1 MAIFLR
7 VGSSSR
13 SLGTANFL
21 AANSLATAPQGR
33 AALLRIDRERVVD
46 VESFPLSALE
56 RLSQGRESM
65 ATPDLHGAKPAPL
78 LAIKSTPRKSWQ
90 AQKCS
95 PRAHLRRTSASY
107 TTARS
112 ATSALERRAEP
123 VAQEVGGRSMSNFNE
138 RIHGR
143 PDLARRWVRA
153 FACSVVIVATA
164 GHVQAQEVV
173 LGSNLQGLLTFA
185 RAQSPELKAM
195 RQEADAAAQ
204 RVGPAGALPDP
215 VLRVELMNINNYGSD
230 MSPSLLPWKVG
241 ETKYTLM
248 QALPLWGKRD
258 LKRDA
263 ASADARQADARADAA
278 WAELAARIKATYAEY
293 YRAAGNERLSTE
305 VLGLMARLEQVS
317 QTRYA
322 GGIAGQS
329 DAIRAQLEQTA
340 MRAEL
345 IALDGEKRQI
355 RARLNALLARD
366 SAAPL
371 AEPLALRPVP
381 PVTTADAASLAE
393 RARTRN
399 PLIQAELAR
408 VAAAQKNRDLTQRNR
423 YPDLTIGVS
432 PSQMGSRITTWGVMV
447 EMNIPLQQDS
457 RRSEEREAEAMVAAA
472 RSRTESLSQ
481 QLLGDLAVNLA
492 GLEAARRTE
501 TLVKTQ
507 LLPQSELGLQSAL
520 AAYENGKAEFSM
532 LLEAQRQIRK
542 ARQEILKSQVEA
554 QMRLAEIE
562 RILGEDL

>member
-1 MAIFLR
+1 MTTLQQPALKPLTG
-7 VGSSSR
+7 GSSPGAKE
-13 SLGTANFL
+13 SLQVPGRRVRKPWFALL
-21 AANSLATAPQGR
+21 AATSLSGP
-33 AALLRIDRERVVD
+33 V
-46 VESFPLSALE
+46 
-56 RLSQGRESM
+56 
-65 ATPDLHGAKPAPL
+65 
-78 LAIKSTPRKSWQ
+78 
-90 AQKCS
+90 
-95 PRAHLRRTSASY
+95 
-107 TTARS
+107 
-112 ATSALERRAEP
+112 
-123 VAQEVGGRSMSNFNE
+123 VAQES
-138 RIHGR
+138 
-143 PDLARRWVRA
+143 
-153 FACSVVIVATA
+153 
-164 GHVQAQEVV
+164 V
-173 LGSNLQGLLTFA
+173 LGADLPRLLTFA
-185 RAQSPELKAM
+185 RAQSPELRAM
-195 RQEADAAAQ
+195 QAEADAAAQ

-215 VLRVELMNINNYGSD
+215 VLRVELMNINNYGTD
-230 MSPSLLPWKVG
+230 ASPSLLPWKVG

-248 QALPLWGKRD
+248 QSLPLWGKRD

-263 ASADARQADARADAA
+263 ASADVRQADARTDAA

-293 YRAAGNERLSTE
+293 YRAAGNERLSNE
-305 VLGLMARLEQVS
+305 VLGLMTRLERVS
-317 QTRYA
+317 QARYA
-322 GGIAGQS
+322 GGLAGQS

-345 IALDGEKRQI
+345 IALDGEKQQI
-355 RARLNALLARD
+355 RAKLNALLARD

-371 AEPLALRPVP
+371 ADPLVLRPVP
-381 PVTTADAASLAE
+381 PVATSDAASLAE
-393 RARTRN
+393 RARARN

-408 VAAAQKNRDLTQRNR
+408 VTAAQKNRDLTQRNR
-423 YPDLTIGVS
+423 YPDLTVGVS

-457 RRSEEREAEAMVAAA
+457 RRSQEREAEAMVAAA

-520 AAYENGKAEFSM
+520 AAYESGKAEFSM

>member
-1 MAIFLR
+1 MPQ
-7 VGSSSR
+7 R
-13 SLGTANFL
+13 SPRPPACWRLSHL
-21 AANSLATAPQGR
+21 AAALATGL
-33 AALLRIDRERVVD
+33 AL
-46 VESFPLSALE
+46 
-56 RLSQGRESM
+56 
-65 ATPDLHGAKPAPL
+65 LHGAP
-78 LAIKSTPRKSWQ
+78 
-90 AQKCS
+90 
-95 PRAHLRRTSASY
+95 
-107 TTARS
+107 
-112 ATSALERRAEP
+112 
-123 VAQEVGGRSMSNFNE
+123 
-138 RIHGR
+138 
-143 PDLARRWVRA
+143 A
-153 FACSVVIVATA
+153 FAV
-164 GHVQAQEVV
+164 E
-173 LGSNLQGLLTFA
+173 LGADLPGLLDYA
-185 RAQSPELKAM
+185 RGRNPELAAM
-195 RQEADAAAQ
+195 RHEADAANERIQ
-204 RVGPAGALPDP
+204 PAGALPDP
-215 VLRVELMNINNYGSD
+215 VLRVELENINNYGTSNA
-230 MSPSLLPWKVG
+230 PSLLPWKVG

-248 QALPLWGKRD
+248 QSLPLWGKRD

-263 ASADARQADARADAA
+263 ASADARQADARSEAA

-305 VLGLMARLEQVS
+305 VLSLMARLEQVS
-317 QTRYA
+317 QARYA
-322 GGIAGQS
+322 GGLAGQS

-345 IALDGEKRQI
+345 IALDSEKRQI

-371 AEPLALRPVP
+371 ADPVALRPVP

-423 YPDLTIGVS
+423 YPDLTVGVS

-447 EMNIPLQQDS
+447 EMNIPLQQES
-457 RRSEEREAEAMVAAA
+457 RRSQEREAEAMVAAA

>member
-1 MAIFLR
+1 MTTLQQPALEPLTG
-7 VGSSSR
+7 GS
-13 SLGTANFL
+13 LPGANAPTQVPGRRGRKLLFVL
-21 AANSLATAPQGR
+21 LATT
-33 AALLRIDRERVVD
+33 
-46 VESFPLSALE
+46 SLSGTVA
-56 RLSQGRESM
+56 
-65 ATPDLHGAKPAPL
+65 
-78 LAIKSTPRKSWQ
+78 
-90 AQKCS
+90 
-95 PRAHLRRTSASY
+95 
-107 TTARS
+107 
-112 ATSALERRAEP
+112 
-123 VAQEVGGRSMSNFNE
+123 AQE
-138 RIHGR
+138 
-143 PDLARRWVRA
+143 
-153 FACSVVIVATA
+153 TA
-164 GHVQAQEVV
+164 
-173 LGSNLQGLLTFA
+173 LGADLQGLLTFA
-185 RAQSPELKAM
+185 RAQSPELRAM
-195 RQEADAAAQ
+195 QAEADAAAQ

-215 VLRVELMNINNYGSD
+215 VLRVELMNINNYGTD
-230 MSPSLLPWKVG
+230 ASPSLLPWKVG

-248 QALPLWGKRD
+248 QSLPLWGKRD

-278 WAELAARIKATYAEY
+278 WSEIAARIKASYAEY

-305 VLGLMARLEQVS
+305 VLGLMTRLEQVS
-317 QTRYA
+317 QARYA
-322 GGIAGQS
+322 GGLAGQS

-371 AEPLALRPVP
+371 ADPVALRPVP

-408 VAAAQKNRDLTQRNR
+408 AAAAQKNRDLTQRNR
-423 YPDLTIGVS
+423 YPDLTVGVS

-447 EMNIPLQQDS
+447 EMNIPLQQES
-457 RRSEEREAEAMVAAA
+457 RRSQEREAEAMVAAA

-532 LLEAQRQIRK
+532 LLEAQRQTAK